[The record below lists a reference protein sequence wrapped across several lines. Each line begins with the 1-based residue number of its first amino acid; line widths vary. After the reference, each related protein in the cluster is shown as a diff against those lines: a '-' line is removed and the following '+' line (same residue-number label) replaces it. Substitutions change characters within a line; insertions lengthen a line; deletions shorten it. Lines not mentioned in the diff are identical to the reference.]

1 MAILTRRGLS
11 KMEEYYYW
19 SANRTWS
26 PFSLE
31 LKEKLFEIYG
41 GEPFLY
47 TWTEQDIHEGAR
59 KIIKEYFKV

>member
-1 MAILTRRGLS
+1 
-11 KMEEYYYW
+11 MEEYYYW